1 MKYFLL
7 VFVCFLLW
15 CMCQC
20 IRKPINLKLC
30 LLEIVFYYFL
40 TEVSDSTHKSVDV
53 IESPDTKQSPTPA
66 KLMQSIQCSGVLL
79 PLPALYHQSGVWSTV
94 LHCLPDQS
102 IFATR
107 ARAPVFSS
115 SIKLTIN
122 IQNG

>member
-79 PLPALYHQSGVWSTV
+79 PLPALYHQSLVSGQQYYIVCQISQY
-94 LHCLPDQS
+94 LLPEPEHQY
-102 IFATR
+102 F
-107 ARAPVFSS
+107 PH
-115 SIKLTIN
+115 L
-122 IQNG
+122 